1 MGFLNPGYD
10 DDYRIQ
16 SMPGTTDVPA
26 AGALEGSLSAIP
38 KGIASGFTKMYGLE
52 SDLADSSAG
61 KYLSYVPGF
70 NLGNLIF
77 DEDRKRGDA
86 AAQIVGEWGATG
98 QDPRVTGTVG
108 RIAAGTSEGLT
119 IGATGGLVG
128 PWGAAALLG
137 ATEGHASYKEG
148 VTQGLNPGAALDQAT
163 LTGLFSAAGAL
174 VPMKFGSTALTSI
187 LGGGAANVGL
197 GAAQRGL
204 TSAALEAD
212 GYPEQAK
219 QYRIFDGEA
228 MAADAILGGAFG
240 AMGHF
245 AHPDSPALTSP
256 ADVDVALAVSA
267 EDHFNRSAPGIP
279 TDPVTATLHADTMAE
294 AIHSLANG
302 DLPDVRP
309 ERAQQLVDNVIPDP
323 MQSLAAPVPPEYYY
337 VETRGSE
344 RFHGTSQAMPGDM
357 PNNDYAMSGDNRN
370 IFGQGFYTTDAADV
384 AHGYM
389 SKGRGN
395 DPVLYQIKERPGV
408 KLYDMEAPISS
419 EIMDIAKGVF
429 GDLLPIE
436 DVNGRPIKNLRE
448 MYNEFRAESSY
459 NDLSRDDV
467 QEIFDSFRYEL
478 EKMGYNGFRH
488 IGGMTSSKYQ
498 PHDVRIY
505 WTPEDHLDV
514 SRANLADYRKVKTPE
529 KPSPL
534 HEAALEDLPGYA
546 DAIHEVPR
554 MELPPETVPPPKV
567 EPEPAPAAAGEAK
580 PQPDV
585 PLDPYHADALEH
597 LVHNY
602 PDETY
607 LTEDGREVSYRQ
619 MADEMQK
626 QRNEADTFAKLHDVA
641 AACAARNG
649 V

>member
-38 KGIASGFTKMYGLE
+38 KGVASGFTKMYGLE
-52 SDLADSSAG
+52 SDLTDSPAG
-61 KYLSYVPGF
+61 KYLSYIPGF
-70 NLGNLIF
+70 NLGNLVS
-77 DEDRKRGDA
+77 DEDRKRGNA

-98 QDPRVTGTVG
+98 QDPRITGTVG

-119 IGATGGLVG
+119 IGGTGSLVG

-187 LGGGAANVGL
+187 LGGGATNVGL

-228 MAADAILGGAFG
+228 MAADAILGSAFG

-245 AHPDSPALTSP
+245 THPDSPARTSP

-302 DLPDVRP
+302 DLPDVPP

-323 MQSLAAPVPPEYYY
+323 M
-337 VETRGSE
+337 
-344 RFHGTSQAMPGDM
+344 
-357 PNNDYAMSGDNRN
+357 
-370 IFGQGFYTTDAADV
+370 
-384 AHGYM
+384 
-389 SKGRGN
+389 
-395 DPVLYQIKERPGV
+395 
-408 KLYDMEAPISS
+408 
-419 EIMDIAKGVF
+419 
-429 GDLLPIE
+429 
-436 DVNGRPIKNLRE
+436 
-448 MYNEFRAESSY
+448 
-459 NDLSRDDV
+459 
-467 QEIFDSFRYEL
+467 
-478 EKMGYNGFRH
+478 
-488 IGGMTSSKYQ
+488 
-498 PHDVRIY
+498 HD
-505 WTPEDHLDV
+505 T
-514 SRANLADYRKVKTPE
+514 AQ
-529 KPSPL
+529 PL

-554 MELPPETVPPPKV
+554 MELPPETVPPPFKTWDTLKPGDQV
-567 EPEPAPAAAGEAK
+567 ELFRGESPDNAANGEWWTTDRAKAERFGNVKSVTLPAEVAARHAARGHNGADEFVFSGKRPNELASG
-580 PQPDV
+580 PQDNV
-585 PLDPYHADALEH
+585 PLDPYHADALDH

-607 LTEDGREVSYRQ
+607 LTDDGREVSYRQ

>member
-26 AGALEGSLSAIP
+26 AGMLEGSLSAIP
-38 KGIASGFTKMYGLE
+38 KGVASGISKLYDLE
-52 SDLADSSAG
+52 SDLADSPAG
-61 KYLSYVPGF
+61 KYLGVLPGF
-70 NLGNLIF
+70 AQLR
-77 DEDRKRGDA
+77 DMSPDDRQRADA
-86 AAQIVGEWGATG
+86 QAKVIGEWGATG
-98 QDPRVTGTVG
+98 KDPRITGVVG
-108 RIAAGTSEGLT
+108 RIASQTTEGLT
-119 IGATGGLVG
+119 IGGLGAPLG

-148 VTQGLNPGAALDQAT
+148 VTQGLNPGAAADQAA

-228 MAADAILGGAFG
+228 MAADAILGSAFG

-245 AHPDSPALTSP
+245 THPDSPARTSP
-256 ADVDVALAVSA
+256 ADVDAALAVSA

-302 DLPDVRP
+302 DLPDVPP

-323 MQSLAAPVPPEYYY
+323 M
-337 VETRGSE
+337 
-344 RFHGTSQAMPGDM
+344 HDM
-357 PNNDYAMSGDNRN
+357 A
-370 IFGQGFYTTDAADV
+370 Q
-384 AHGYM
+384 
-389 SKGRGN
+389 
-395 DPVLYQIKERPGV
+395 
-408 KLYDMEAPISS
+408 
-419 EIMDIAKGVF
+419 
-429 GDLLPIE
+429 
-436 DVNGRPIKNLRE
+436 
-448 MYNEFRAESSY
+448 
-459 NDLSRDDV
+459 
-467 QEIFDSFRYEL
+467 
-478 EKMGYNGFRH
+478 
-488 IGGMTSSKYQ
+488 
-498 PHDVRIY
+498 
-505 WTPEDHLDV
+505 
-514 SRANLADYRKVKTPE
+514 
-529 KPSPL
+529 PL

-554 MELPPETVPPPKV
+554 VELPEGPGYSEANALTPSRYPDPEREPITWSKIWDETTAFAKILATNLLPGEDPNDPHPRMSTKPPQRRPDHPPETRGR
-567 EPEPAPAAAGEAK
+567 AWSSDQAGA
-580 PQPDV
+580 
-585 PLDPYHADALEH
+585 PLDPFHDHLLGH

-602 PDETY
+602 ASELYPQ
-607 LTEDGREVSYRQ
+607 EDGRVLTYREMAEQ
-619 MADEMQK
+619 MQRERDESSH
-626 QRNEADTFAKLHDVA
+626 FSSLFDVA
-641 AACAARNG
+641 AACASSRG
-649 V
+649 G

>member
-38 KGIASGFTKMYGLE
+38 KGIASGFAKMYGLE
-52 SDLADSSAG
+52 SDLADSPAG
-61 KYLSYVPGF
+61 KYLGVLPAFAQFRNMSP
-70 NLGNLIF
+70 
-77 DEDRKRGDA
+77 EDRQRADA
-86 AAQIVGEWGATG
+86 QAKVVGEWGATG
-98 QDPRVTGTVG
+98 QDPRITGTVG
-108 RIAAGTSEGLT
+108 RIVSGTAEGLT
-119 IGATGGLVG
+119 IGGTGSLVG
-128 PWGAAALLG
+128 PWGAATLLG

-228 MAADAILGGAFG
+228 AAADAILGSAFG
-240 AMGHF
+240 YMGHF
-245 AHPDSPALTSP
+245 THPDSSARTSP
-256 ADVDVALAVSA
+256 ADVDAALAVSA
-267 EDHFNRSAPGIP
+267 EDHFNRSGPGVP
-279 TDPVTATLHADTMAE
+279 VDPVTATLHADTMA
-294 AIHSLANG
+294 AAMRSLADG
-302 DLPDVRP
+302 DLPDVPP

-323 MQSLAAPVPPEYYY
+323 M
-337 VETRGSE
+337 
-344 RFHGTSQAMPGDM
+344 
-357 PNNDYAMSGDNRN
+357 
-370 IFGQGFYTTDAADV
+370 
-384 AHGYM
+384 
-389 SKGRGN
+389 
-395 DPVLYQIKERPGV
+395 
-408 KLYDMEAPISS
+408 
-419 EIMDIAKGVF
+419 
-429 GDLLPIE
+429 
-436 DVNGRPIKNLRE
+436 
-448 MYNEFRAESSY
+448 
-459 NDLSRDDV
+459 
-467 QEIFDSFRYEL
+467 
-478 EKMGYNGFRH
+478 
-488 IGGMTSSKYQ
+488 
-498 PHDVRIY
+498 HD
-505 WTPEDHLDV
+505 T
-514 SRANLADYRKVKTPE
+514 AQ
-529 KPSPL
+529 PL

-554 MELPPETVPPPKV
+554 MELPPETVPPLSEKDAQALGLQTMGGLGKGIGQSFVDGWYDTLTGGPKRSSAFKN
-567 EPEPAPAAAGEAK
+567 ERLWKDAKQAFESGEIKNPADLRAFIERDGATASQSKPAAAAGEAK

-585 PLDPYHADALEH
+585 PLDPYHADALDH

-607 LTEDGREVSYRQ
+607 LTDDGREVSYRQ
-619 MADEMQK
+619 MAEEMQK

>member
-38 KGIASGFTKMYGLE
+38 KGLASATAKLYDLGADI
-52 SDLADSSAG
+52 SDSAAG
-61 KYLSYVPGF
+61 KYLRFTPGF
-70 NLGNLIF
+70 AQLQGLSQ
-77 DEDRKRGDA
+77 EDRQRADA
-86 AAQIVGEWGATG
+86 QAKVIGEWGATG
-98 QDPRVTGTVG
+98 ADPRVTGTVG
-108 RIAAGTSEGLT
+108 RIAAGTTEGLA
-119 IGATGGLVG
+119 IGSVGAVAG

-187 LGGGAANVGL
+187 LGGGAANIGL

-245 AHPDSPALTSP
+245 THPDSPSRTSP
-256 ADVDVALAVSA
+256 ADVDTALAMSA
-267 EDHFNRSAPGIP
+267 EDHFNRSGPGIP
-279 TDPVTATLHADTMAE
+279 TDPATATLHADTMA
-294 AIHSLANG
+294 AAMRSLADG
-302 DLPDVRP
+302 DLPDVPP

-323 MQSLAAPVPPEYYY
+323 MHSWASALPPSVVRAY
-337 VETRGSE
+337 
-344 RFHGTSQAMPGDM
+344 HGTTTTFGDKFSLGEGIGPHFGTIEQASKFAVGEGGHIRPVDLHFKNTLRLPDGGWENPSMLLLKLEREGVISEDEMLPTVPFRGRAAT
-357 PNNDYAMSGDNRN
+357 PEEH
-370 IFGQGFYTTDAADV
+370 AADV
-384 AHGYM
+384 AAVRSLIQ
-389 SKGRGN
+389 SKG
-395 DPVLYQIKERPGV
+395 
-408 KLYDMEAPISS
+408 YDSIVYRNEHEGEGDSYIALNPDEQVQSSVAP
-419 EIMDIAKGVF
+419 
-429 GDLLPIE
+429 
-436 DVNGRPIKNLRE
+436 KN
-448 MYNEFRAESSY
+448 
-459 NDLSRDDV
+459 V
-467 QEIFDSFRYEL
+467 
-478 EKMGYNGFRH
+478 
-488 IGGMTSSKYQ
+488 
-498 PHDVRIY
+498 
-505 WTPEDHLDV
+505 
-514 SRANLADYRKVKTPE
+514 
-529 KPSPL
+529 L

-567 EPEPAPAAAGEAK
+567 EPEPPLAAAGEVK

-585 PLDPYHADALEH
+585 PLDPFHADALDH

-607 LTEDGREVSYRQ
+607 LTDDGREVSYRQ